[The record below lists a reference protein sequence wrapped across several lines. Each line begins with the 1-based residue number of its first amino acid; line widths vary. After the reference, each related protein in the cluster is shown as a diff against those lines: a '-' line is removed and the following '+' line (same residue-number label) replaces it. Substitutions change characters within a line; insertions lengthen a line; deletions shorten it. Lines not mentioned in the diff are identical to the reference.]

1 MTGPSKNKE
10 SASESQDR
18 DRNETNLERVD
29 SPLSDVVSI
38 GLRRDGS
45 SRAKAR
51 NLNSRLRISNETES
65 SSLILAALLARA
77 QTVQVKL
84 TTRDVTA
91 VGERVVQQ
99 AVKEPRGKLFLELLS
114 IESERY
120 RFPVRWTEL

>member
-1 MTGPSKNKE
+1 LTGPSKNKE